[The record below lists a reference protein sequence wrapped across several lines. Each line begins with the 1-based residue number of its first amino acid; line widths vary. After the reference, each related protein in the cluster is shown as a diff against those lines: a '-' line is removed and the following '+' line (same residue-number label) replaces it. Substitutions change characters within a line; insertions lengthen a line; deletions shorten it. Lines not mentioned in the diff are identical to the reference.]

1 MKLKDLNNILSL
13 IEHFTII
20 SKKIVSLEYIKD
32 IKWATKFPMFDTYST
47 KLFIQFDNFKKQ
59 KNPFM
64 YWRLKDAG
72 FLLTSTTNENVFEL
86 ELFHGMKK

>member
-32 IKWATKFPMFDTYST
+32 VKWETRFSMFDTYST
-47 KLFIQFDNFKKQ
+47 KLIIEFENFINQENS
-59 KNPFM
+59 FM
-64 YWRLKDAG
+64 YWVLKETSII
-72 FLLTSTTNENVFEL
+72 LTSTTNKNVFHL
-86 ELFHGMKK
+86 ELFCGKKK